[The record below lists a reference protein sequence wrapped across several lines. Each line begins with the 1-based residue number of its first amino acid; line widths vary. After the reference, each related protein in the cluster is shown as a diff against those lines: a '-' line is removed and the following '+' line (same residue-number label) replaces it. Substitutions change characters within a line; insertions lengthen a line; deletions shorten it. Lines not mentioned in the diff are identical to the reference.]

1 MNGYNAFSG
10 ALDPEHICK
19 YFDAVVKKE
28 RINLP
33 VQNSVHLNVV
43 SETFVCCEI
52 CRLTEIIPGLIC
64 FTVSNWNLDIYQKL
78 AFMTAEQENVLTFV

>member
-10 ALDPEHICK
+10 ALEPEHICK

-28 RINLP
+28 RMDLP

-43 SETFVCCEI
+43 SETFVCCVRNMSANGDNTWI
-52 CRLTEIIPGLIC
+52 
-64 FTVSNWNLDIYQKL
+64 
-78 AFMTAEQENVLTFV
+78 NVLLFQIGIWTFIKYLHS